1 MKRPAI
7 AILITA
13 NVALAL
19 LFAWLWFTPEG
30 SLKNST
36 WTVPVAQTTDYAKML
51 PPLPGTA
58 QVDTSK
64 FVAML
69 DRPLFMLTR
78 RPPPPPPPPEAPAPV
93 DTLTTARIYGMFSSS
108 AGGGIIINI
117 AGKDRRVRLNES
129 IEGGWRLQ
137 SISGNTVTFTGAG
150 QTRTLTL
157 PRAALTSSSGPPM
170 SNPAP
175 AAPVAAQAS
184 PPPPTQPPQPAA
196 VAPGAPSAPGTPN
209 TAPTKNAPQPGVPTF
224 GGRL

>member
-7 AILITA
+7 AILISV
-13 NVALAL
+13 NLALAVL
-19 LFAWLWFTPEG
+19 LAWLWFTPEG
-30 SLKNST
+30 SLKSAT
-36 WTVPVAQTTDYAKML
+36 WTAPVAQTTDYAQML
-51 PPLPGTA
+51 PPLPGSA

-64 FVAML
+64 FVVML

-129 IEGGWRLQ
+129 IEGGWTLQ
-137 SISGNTVTFTGAG
+137 SISGNTVTFAGAG

-157 PRAALTSSSGPPM
+157 PRAALTSSSGLPI

-175 AAPVAAQAS
+175 AAPFAAPAA
-184 PPPPTQPPQPAA
+184 PPPQPAA
-196 VAPGAPSAPGTPN
+196 AGPGAPN
-209 TAPTKNAPQPGVPTF
+209 TAPARNAPQPGVPTF

>member
-7 AILITA
+7 AILVA
-13 NVALAL
+13 VNVALAL
-19 LFAWLWFTPEG
+19 LLAWLWFTPEG
-30 SLKNST
+30 SLKNSA
-36 WTVPVAQTTDYAKML
+36 WTAPAAQTTDYAQLL
-51 PPLPGTA
+51 PPLPGSA

-129 IEGGWRLQ
+129 LEGGWTLK
-137 SISGNTVTFTGAG
+137 SISGNTVTFAGAG

-157 PRAALTSSSGPPM
+157 PRAALTTSSGLPVPN
-170 SNPAP
+170 SSP
-175 AAPVAAQAS
+175 AAPFAAQA
-184 PPPPTQPPQPAA
+184 PLPPTPQPAA
-196 VAPGAPSAPGTPN
+196 AAPGAPDAPGAVGAPN
-209 TAPTKNAPQPGVPTF
+209 TAPARRAPQPGVPTF